1 MIGYVCG
8 GLPVIAK
15 MPLQVV
21 IRRGASDACLAPY
34 HVFRSKAVVIE
45 RFAGHPFIDG
55 GAHCA
60 RHRADP
66 LSDTGGNDHAETD
79 TEAGLLRAADLIG
92 PRSNVSTQD
101 QCAFLR
107 VRRDGVNGKLG
118 YSSPADLA
126 QRYPVSFGPR
136 LNRIFRYW
144 RTVETP
150 PQILTSR
157 ARSSAAWIPSVT
169 KWNVVPPSITI
180 GSRAWCV
187 RTNVGA

>member
-136 LNRIFRYW
+136 VEPYIRDARRYLEQ
-144 RTVETP
+144 TVEGR
-150 PQILTSR
+150 QWLAQLYS
-157 ARSSAAWIPSVT
+157 
-169 KWNVVPPSITI
+169 NVFAMQHNQHGMGPHLST
-180 GSRAWCV
+180 
-187 RTNVGA
+187 